1 VEIFRSIVVEYLERS
16 SEQEDIAVAYIYCSY
31 KEQGIQTNVNLIASL
46 VQQLAQTKP
55 TISDEI
61 KSFYHDYTNSK
72 KKKKPT
78 VREWTDL
85 LQLEARL
92 FSRVFIIIDALD
104 ECSDI
109 NSFLTEI
116 RKLQLSIH
124 LFVTSRYVLT
134 IEHEFEMAAR
144 VEIRASDEDVRR
156 YVGERIMRDLLAKLI
171 KPDPTLRETIV
182 DSIAQN
188 SKGM

>member
-156 YVGERIMRDLLAKLI
+156 YVGERIMRDRLAKLI